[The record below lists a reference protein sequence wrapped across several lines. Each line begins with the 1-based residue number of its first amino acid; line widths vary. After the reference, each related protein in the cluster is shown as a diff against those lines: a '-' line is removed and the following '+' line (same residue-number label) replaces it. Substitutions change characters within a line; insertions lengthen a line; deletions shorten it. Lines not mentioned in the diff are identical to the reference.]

1 MKEVL
6 GNTEGL
12 KNNILDTLKQLY
24 DFKAAPW
31 QLVSPE
37 IALQMAK
44 ITIAVNREVNIFL
57 DRKGNVMSVSIGD
70 SNTVSLPELPGRRGS
85 GRLSGIRC
93 VHTHPGGN
101 PKLSGI
107 DLSALRSHKYDLMAA
122 IGVNEENPEDSAV
135 NFAIITGK
143 DENGQYTVQEYGVLK
158 PDALENLFLPN
169 IISSAEKLLA
179 LTDDTQK
186 IAQRA
191 ERAMLVSLEYGKQ
204 DRMWTSEDSLEELRQ
219 LAETAGAEVIA
230 KFLQK
235 RPKPDPGLFI
245 GRGKVRD
252 LALYA
257 QQEDI
262 DLCIF
267 DEELSPA
274 QQRNLEQALGIKVL
288 DRTALI
294 LDIFAQR
301 AHTNEGKLQVELAQL
316 QYTLPRIMGQ
326 GLSLSRLGG
335 GIGTR
340 GPGETKLETD
350 RRIIRDRIAY
360 IKSCIDKV
368 KNVRQLHRVNRNK
381 NQVPS
386 ISLVGYTNA
395 GKSTLLN
402 VLTNSDVY
410 EKDQLFATLDPT
422 TRKLDLPDK
431 RQAIL
436 TDTVGFIQRLPHQ
449 LIAAFKSTLEET
461 LDADLLVHVIDV
473 SHPLYKEQS
482 EAVYHVLQDAGAQD
496 KPVLSVFNKIDKLPE
511 DSGLLDQLKAIP
523 ESVCISAKKQ
533 IGLDLLLEEIT
544 ARLKLK
550 SVEVTLLIPY
560 SDSGVAAKLF
570 EAGTVLSQDYE
581 AEGIRIKARIPS
593 DEISRWEKYLFKM
606 KGLSGDKFL

>member
-12 KNNILDTLKQLY
+12 KNNIIAVLEELYQLRV
-24 DFKAAPW
+24 PSW
-31 QLVSPE
+31 QLVSLE
-37 IALQMAK
+37 IAIHMAK
-44 ITIAVNREVNIFL
+44 ITSAVNREINIFL
-57 DRKGNVMSVSIGD
+57 DRKGTVLSVSVGD
-70 SNTVSLPELPGRRGS
+70 SNTVSLPNLPGRRGS

-93 VHTHPGGN
+93 IHTHPGGN
-101 PKLSGI
+101 SQLSGI
-107 DLSALRSHKYDLMAA
+107 DLSALRNHKYDLMAA
-122 IGVNEENPEDSAV
+122 IGVNDEKPEDFV
-135 NFAIITGK
+135 FNFAIITGK
-143 DENGQYTVQEYGVLK
+143 DGYGQYTVQEYGVLQ
-158 PDALENLFLPN
+158 PDVLETLFLPN

-179 LTDDTQK
+179 ATDDNQK
-186 IAQRA
+186 LEQRP
-191 ERAMLVSLEYGKQ
+191 ERTMLVSLEYGKQ

-219 LAETAGAEVIA
+219 LAETAGAEVKA

-235 RPKPDPGLFI
+235 RPKPDPGFFI

-262 DLCIF
+262 DLCVF

-301 AHTNEGKLQVELAQL
+301 AQTNEGKLQVELAQL

-350 RRIIRDRIAY
+350 RRMIRDRITY

-368 KNVRQLHRVNRNK
+368 QNVRKLHRSYRNK
-381 NQVPS
+381 NPVPS
-386 ISLVGYTNA
+386 VSLIGYTNA

-422 TRKLDLPDK
+422 TRQLNLPDK

-482 EAVYHVLQDAGAQD
+482 EAVYRVLQEVGAQD
-496 KPVLSVFNKIDKLPE
+496 KPVLSVFNKIDKLPQ
-511 DSGLLDQLKAIP
+511 DSGLLEQLRAIP
-523 ESVCISAKKQ
+523 ESVCISAKKR
-533 IGLDLLLEEIT
+533 IGLETLLAVISE
-544 ARLKLK
+544 RLKLK
-550 SVEVTLLIPY
+550 SVEIALLIPY
-560 SDSGVAAKLF
+560 SDSGAAAKLF
-570 EAGTVLSQDYE
+570 EEGTVLSQDY
-581 AEGIRIKARIPS
+581 AEDGIRIQVRLHANDI
-593 DEISRWEKYLFKM
+593 ERWEKYFC
-606 KGLSGDKFL
+606 KGR

>member
-12 KNNILDTLKQLY
+12 RNNTVAILDQLY
-24 DFKAAPW
+24 QLRVPPW

-37 IALQMAK
+37 IAIQMAK
-44 ITIAVNREVNIFL
+44 ITSAINREINIFL
-57 DRKGNVMSVSIGD
+57 DRKGTVLSVSVGD
-70 SNTVSLPELPGRRGS
+70 SNTVTLPDLPGRRGS

-93 VHTHPGGN
+93 IHTHPGGN
-101 PKLSGI
+101 SQLSGI

-122 IGVNEENPEDSAV
+122 IGVNNEKPEEFTL

-143 DENGQYTVQEYGVLK
+143 DGNGQYTVQEYGVFK
-158 PDALENLFLPN
+158 PDVLETLFLPN

-179 LTDDTQK
+179 ATDDNQK
-186 IAQRA
+186 LEQRP
-191 ERAMLVSLEYGKQ
+191 ERTMLVSLEYGKQ

-219 LAETAGAEVIA
+219 LAETAGAEVTA

-235 RPKPDPGLFI
+235 RPKPDPGYFI

-301 AHTNEGKLQVELAQL
+301 AQTNEGKLQVELAQL

-350 RRIIRDRIAY
+350 RRMIRDRIAY
-360 IKSCIDKV
+360 IKVCIDKV
-368 KNVRQLHRVNRNK
+368 QNVRKLHRSYRNK

-386 ISLVGYTNA
+386 ISLIGYTNA

-422 TRKLDLPDK
+422 TRQLNLPDK

-482 EAVYHVLQDAGAQD
+482 EAVYRVLQEVGAQD
-496 KPVLSVFNKIDKLPE
+496 KPVLSVFNKIDKLPQ
-511 DSGLLDQLKAIP
+511 DSGLLAQLRSIP

-533 IGLDLLLEEIT
+533 IGLETLLAVIT
-544 ARLKLK
+544 EHLKLK
-550 SVEVTLLIPY
+550 TIEVTLLIPY
-560 SDSGVAAKLF
+560 SDSGAAAKLF
-570 EAGTVLSQDYE
+570 SEGTVFSQDYE
-581 AEGIRIKARIPS
+581 EDGIRIKARLQSNAI
-593 DEISRWEKYLFKM
+593 DRWEKFIIKR
-606 KGLSGDKFL
+606 

>member
-12 KNNILDTLKQLY
+12 RNNTVAILEQLY
-24 DFKAAPW
+24 QLRVPPW

-37 IALQMAK
+37 IAIQMAK
-44 ITIAVNREVNIFL
+44 ITSAINREINIFL
-57 DRKGNVMSVSIGD
+57 DRKGTVLSVSVGD
-70 SNTVSLPELPGRRGS
+70 SNTVTLPDLPGRRGS

-93 VHTHPGGN
+93 IHTHPGGN
-101 PKLSGI
+101 SQLSGI

-122 IGVNEENPEDSAV
+122 IGINDEKPEEFTL

-143 DENGQYTVQEYGVLK
+143 DGNGQYTVQEYGVFK
-158 PDALENLFLPN
+158 PDVLETLFLPN

-179 LTDDTQK
+179 ATDDNQK
-186 IAQRA
+186 LEQRP
-191 ERAMLVSLEYGKQ
+191 ERTMLVSLEYGKQ

-219 LAETAGAEVIA
+219 LAETAGAEVTA

-235 RPKPDPGLFI
+235 RPKPDPGYFI

-301 AHTNEGKLQVELAQL
+301 AQTNEGKLQVELAQL

-350 RRIIRDRIAY
+350 RRMIRDRIAY
-360 IKSCIDKV
+360 IKGCIDKV
-368 KNVRQLHRVNRNK
+368 QNVRKLHRSYRNK

-386 ISLVGYTNA
+386 ISLIGYTNA

-422 TRKLDLPDK
+422 TRQLNLPDK

-482 EAVYHVLQDAGAQD
+482 EAVYRVLQEVGAQD
-496 KPVLSVFNKIDKLPE
+496 KPVLSVFNKIDKLPQ
-511 DSGLLDQLKAIP
+511 DSGLLAQLRSIP

-533 IGLDLLLEEIT
+533 IGLETLLAVIT
-544 ARLKLK
+544 EHLKLK
-550 SVEVTLLIPY
+550 TIEVTLLIPY
-560 SDSGVAAKLF
+560 SDSGAAAKLF
-570 EAGTVLSQDYE
+570 SEGMVFSQDYE
-581 AEGIRIKARIPS
+581 EDGIRIKARLQSNAI
-593 DEISRWEKYLFKM
+593 DRWEKFIIKR
-606 KGLSGDKFL
+606 

>member
-12 KNNILDTLKQLY
+12 RNNIIAILEQLY
-24 DFKAAPW
+24 QLRVPPW

-37 IALQMAK
+37 IAIQMAK
-44 ITIAVNREVNIFL
+44 ITSAINREVNIFL
-57 DRKGNVMSVSIGD
+57 DRKGTVLSVSVGD
-70 SNTVSLPELPGRRGS
+70 SNTVSLPDLPGRRGS

-93 VHTHPGGN
+93 IHTHPGGN
-101 PKLSGI
+101 SQLSGI

-122 IGVNEENPEDSAV
+122 IGVNDEKPEEFV
-135 NFAIITGK
+135 FNFAIITGK
-143 DENGQYTVQEYGVLK
+143 DGYGQYTIQEYGVLK
-158 PDALENLFLPN
+158 PDVLETLFLPN
-169 IISSAEKLLA
+169 IISSAEKLLVA
-179 LTDDTQK
+179 TDDNQK
-186 IAQRA
+186 LEQRP
-191 ERAMLVSLEYGKQ
+191 ERTILVSLEYGKQ

-219 LAETAGAEVIA
+219 LAETAGAVVIA

-235 RPKPDPGLFI
+235 RPKPDPGFFI

-252 LALYA
+252 LALYS

-262 DLCIF
+262 DLCVF

-274 QQRNLEQALGIKVL
+274 QQRNLEQALGIKVI

-301 AHTNEGKLQVELAQL
+301 AQTNEGKLQVELAQL

-350 RRIIRDRIAY
+350 RRMIRDRISY
-360 IKSCIDKV
+360 IKGCIDKV
-368 KNVRQLHRVNRNK
+368 QNVRKLHRSYRNK

-386 ISLVGYTNA
+386 ISLIGYTNA

-422 TRKLDLPDK
+422 TRQLNLPDK

-473 SHPLYKEQS
+473 SHLLYKEQS
-482 EAVYHVLQDAGAQD
+482 EAVYRVLQEVGAQD
-496 KPVLSVFNKIDKLPE
+496 KPILSVFNKIDKLPE
-511 DSGLLDQLKAIP
+511 DSGLLEQLRAIP

-533 IGLDLLLEEIT
+533 IGLEALLAAIT
-544 ARLKLK
+544 EHLRLK
-550 SVEVTLLIPY
+550 SVELTLLIPY
-560 SDSGVAAKLF
+560 SDSAAAAKLF
-570 EAGTVLSQDYE
+570 EEGTVLSQDYV
-581 AEGIRIKARIPS
+581 AEGIKIKVRIKANDI
-593 DEISRWEKYLFKM
+593 DRWKKYL
-606 KGLSGDKFL
+606 

>member
-1 MKEVL
+1 MPEVL
-6 GNTEGL
+6 GKTDGL
-12 KNNILDTLKQLY
+12 KNNILAELMQLY
-24 DFKAAPW
+24 DLKVPPW

-37 IALQMAK
+37 IAVRMAK
-44 ITIAVNREVNIFL
+44 ITTAVNREVNIFL
-57 DRKGNVMSVSIGD
+57 DRKGNVLSVSIGD
-70 SNTVSLPELPGRRGS
+70 SNTVSLPELPGRRGA

-93 VHTHPGGN
+93 IHTHPGGN
-101 PKLSGI
+101 PQLSGI
-107 DLSALRSHKYDLMAA
+107 DHSALRIHKYDLMAA
-122 IGVNEENPEDSAV
+122 IGVNDEKPEESV
-135 NFAIITGK
+135 LNFAIITGK
-143 DENGQYTVQEYGVLK
+143 DSYGQYTVQEYGVLQL
-158 PDALENLFLPN
+158 DALETIFLPN
-169 IISSAEKLLA
+169 IISSAEKLLS
-179 LTDDTQK
+179 LTDDTMGTA
-186 IAQRA
+186 AQRP
-191 ERAMLVSLEYGKQ
+191 EQTMLVSLEYGKQ
-204 DRMWTSEDSLEELRQ
+204 DRLWTSEDSLEELRQ
-219 LAETAGAEVIA
+219 LAETAGAEVKA

-235 RPKPDPGLFI
+235 RPKPDPGYFI

-252 LALYA
+252 LALFA

-301 AHTNEGKLQVELAQL
+301 AQTNEGKLQVELAQL

-350 RRIIRDRIAY
+350 RRMIRDRIAY
-360 IKSCIDKV
+360 IKGCIDKV
-368 KNVRQLHRVNRNK
+368 QNVRKLHRAKRNK

-386 ISLVGYTNA
+386 VSLVGYTNA

-402 VLTNSDVY
+402 ALTNADVY
-410 EKDQLFATLDPT
+410 AQDQLFATLDPT
-422 TRKLDLPDK
+422 TRQLALPDK

-482 EAVYHVLQDAGAQD
+482 EAVYRVLQEVGAED
-496 KPVLSVFNKIDKLPE
+496 KPVFSVFNKIDKLPE
-511 DSGLLDQLKAIP
+511 DSGLLTQLKEIP
-523 ESVCISAKKQ
+523 ESICISAKKK
-533 IGLDLLLEEIT
+533 IGLEELLEIIAEH
-544 ARLKLK
+544 LKLK
-550 SVEVTLLIPY
+550 SAEVTLLIPY
-560 SDSGVAAKLF
+560 SDSGMAARLF
-570 EAGTVLSQDYE
+570 DTGTVLSQDYE
-581 AEGIRIKARIPS
+581 ADGIKMKVRMQT
-593 DEISRWEKYLFKM
+593 DEMNRWEKFII
-606 KGLSGDKFL
+606 KGEC

>member
-6 GNTEGL
+6 GNTDGL
-12 KNNILDTLKQLY
+12 KNNIMAVLEQLY
-24 DFKAAPW
+24 ELRVPPW
-31 QLVSPE
+31 QLVSAE
-37 IALQMAK
+37 IAVQMAQ
-44 ITIAVNREVNIFL
+44 ITTAINREVNIFL
-57 DRKGNVMSVSIGD
+57 DRKGNVLSVSVGD
-70 SNTVSLPELPGRRGS
+70 SNTVSLPDLPGRRGS

-93 VHTHPGGN
+93 IHTHPGGN
-101 PKLSGI
+101 SRLSGI
-107 DLSALRSHKYDLMAA
+107 DLAALCAHKYDLMAA
-122 IGVNEENPEDSAV
+122 IGVNDEKPEASV
-135 NFAIITGK
+135 LNFAMITGK
-143 DENGQYTVQEYGVLK
+143 DSYGQYVVQENGTLSL
-158 PDALENLFLPN
+158 DALENIFLPN
-169 IISSAEKLLA
+169 IISTAEKLLA
-179 LTDDTQK
+179 QTEDTMK
-186 IAQRA
+186 TAEQRP
-191 ERAMLVSLEYGKQ
+191 EQTMLVSLEYGRQ
-204 DRMWTSEDSLEELRQ
+204 NRLWTSEDSLEELRQ
-219 LAETAGAEVIA
+219 LAETAGAEVKA

-235 RPKPDPGLFI
+235 RPKPDPGYFI

-252 LALYA
+252 LALFA

-301 AHTNEGKLQVELAQL
+301 AQTNEGKLQVELAQL

-350 RRIIRDRIAY
+350 RRMIRDRIAY
-360 IKSCIDKV
+360 IKNCIDKV
-368 KNVRQLHRVNRNK
+368 QNVRKLHRTKRNK
-381 NQVPS
+381 NQIPS
-386 ISLVGYTNA
+386 VSLVGYTNA

-402 VLTNSDVY
+402 ALTNADVY
-410 EKDQLFATLDPT
+410 AQDQLFATLDPT
-422 TRKLDLPDK
+422 TRQLALPDK

-482 EAVYHVLQDAGAQD
+482 EAVYRVLQEIGAED
-496 KPVLSVFNKIDKLPE
+496 KPVFSVFNKIDKLPE
-511 DSGLLDQLKAIP
+511 DSGLLSQLKEIP
-523 ESVCISAKKQ
+523 ESICISAKKK
-533 IGLDLLLEEIT
+533 IGLEELLDAI
-544 ARLKLK
+544 AAHLKLK
-550 SVEVTLLIPY
+550 SAEVVLLIPY
-560 SDSGVAAKLF
+560 SESGMAAKLF
-570 EAGTVLSQDYE
+570 ESGTVLHQEYE
-581 AEGIRIKARIPS
+581 AEGIKMKIRIQT
-593 DEISRWEKYLFKM
+593 DEIHRLEKFINE
-606 KGLSGDKFL
+606 GE

>member
-1 MKEVL
+1 MKEIL

-12 KNNILDTLKQLY
+12 KNNTIAILEQLY
-24 DFKAAPW
+24 QLRVPPW
-31 QLVSPE
+31 QLVSQE
-37 IALQMAK
+37 IAVQMAQVTSA
-44 ITIAVNREVNIFL
+44 INREVNIFL
-57 DRKGNVMSVSIGD
+57 DRKGTVLSVSVGD
-70 SNTVSLPELPGRRGS
+70 SNTVSLPDLPGRRGS

-93 VHTHPGGN
+93 IHTHPGGN

-122 IGVNEENPEDSAV
+122 IGVNDEKPEDFV
-135 NFAIITGK
+135 FNFAIITGK
-143 DENGQYTVQEYGVLK
+143 DGYGQYTVQEYGVLK
-158 PDALENLFLPN
+158 PDVLETLFLPN

-179 LTDDTQK
+179 ATDDNQK
-186 IAQRA
+186 LEQRP
-191 ERAMLVSLEYGKQ
+191 ERTMLVSLEYGKQ
-204 DRMWTSEDSLEELRQ
+204 DRLWTSEDSLEELRQ
-219 LAETAGAEVIA
+219 LAETAGADVIA

-235 RPKPDPGLFI
+235 RPKPDPGFFI

-262 DLCIF
+262 DLCVF

-301 AHTNEGKLQVELAQL
+301 ARTNEGKLQVELAQL

-350 RRIIRDRIAY
+350 RRMIRDRIAY
-360 IKSCIDKV
+360 IKGCIDKV
-368 KNVRQLHRVNRNK
+368 QNVRNLHRSYRNK

-386 ISLVGYTNA
+386 VSLIGYTNA

-422 TRKLDLPDK
+422 TRQLDLPDK
-431 RQAIL
+431 RQAVL

-482 EAVYHVLQDAGAQD
+482 EAVYRVLQEVGAQD
-496 KPVLSVFNKIDKLPE
+496 KPVLSVFNKIDKLPQ
-511 DSGLLDQLKAIP
+511 DSGLLEQLRAIP

-533 IGLDLLLEEIT
+533 IGLETLLSVIT
-544 ARLKLK
+544 EKLKLK
-550 SVEVTLLIPY
+550 SIEVTLLVPY
-560 SDSGVAAKLF
+560 SDSGAAAKLF
-570 EAGTVLSQDYE
+570 EEGTVLSQDYE
-581 AEGIRIKARIPS
+581 AEGIKITVRLQANDIG
-593 DEISRWEKYLFKM
+593 RWEKYM
-606 KGLSGDKFL
+606 ERGYSN

>member
-12 KNNILDTLKQLY
+12 KNNIIAMLEQLY
-24 DFKAAPW
+24 QLRVPPW

-37 IALQMAK
+37 VAIQMAK
-44 ITIAVNREVNIFL
+44 ITGAINREVNIFL
-57 DRKGNVMSVSIGD
+57 DRKGNVLSVSVGD
-70 SNTVSLPELPGRRGS
+70 SNTVTLPDLPGRRGS

-93 VHTHPGGN
+93 IHTHPGGN
-101 PKLSGI
+101 SQLSGI

-122 IGVNEENPEDSAV
+122 IGVNDEKPEEFVFD
-135 NFAIITGK
+135 FAIITGK
-143 DENGQYTVQEYGVLK
+143 DEHGQYTAQEYGVFK
-158 PDALENLFLPN
+158 PEVLETLFLPN

-179 LTDDTQK
+179 VTDDNQK
-186 IAQRA
+186 LEQRP
-191 ERAMLVSLEYGKQ
+191 ERTILVSLEYGKQ
-204 DRMWTSEDSLEELRQ
+204 DRLWTSEDSLEELRQ

-235 RPKPDPGLFI
+235 RPKPDPGFFI

-262 DLCIF
+262 DLCVF

-274 QQRNLEQALGIKVL
+274 QQRNLEQSLGIKVL

-301 AHTNEGKLQVELAQL
+301 AQTNEGKLQVELAQL

-350 RRIIRDRIAY
+350 RRMIRDRIAY
-360 IKSCIDKV
+360 IKGCIDKV
-368 KNVRQLHRVNRNK
+368 QNVRKLHRSYRNK

-386 ISLVGYTNA
+386 VSLIGYTNA

-422 TRKLDLPDK
+422 TRQLNLPDK

-482 EAVYHVLQDAGAQD
+482 EAVYRVLQETGVQD
-496 KPVLSVFNKIDKLPE
+496 KPILSVFNKIDKLPDE
-511 DSGLLDQLKAIP
+511 SSGFLEQLMSVP
-523 ESVCISAKKQ
+523 DSVCISAKKR
-533 IGLDLLLEEIT
+533 IGLETLLT
-544 ARLKLK
+544 AISDSLKLK
-550 SVEVTLLIPY
+550 AIEVTLLIPY
-560 SDSGVAAKLF
+560 SESGTAARLF
-570 EAGTVLSQDYE
+570 EEGTVLSQDYE
-581 AEGIRIKARIPS
+581 AEGIKMKVRLQAN
-593 DEISRWEKYLFKM
+593 DISRWKIFILK
-606 KGLSGDKFL
+606 

>member
-1 MKEVL
+1 MKEIL

-12 KNNILDTLKQLY
+12 KNNTIAILEQLY
-24 DFKAAPW
+24 QLRVPPW
-31 QLVSPE
+31 QLVSQE
-37 IALQMAK
+37 IAVQMAQVTSA
-44 ITIAVNREVNIFL
+44 INREVNIFL
-57 DRKGNVMSVSIGD
+57 DRKGTVLSVSVGD
-70 SNTVSLPELPGRRGS
+70 SNTVSLPDLPGRRGS

-93 VHTHPGGN
+93 IHTHPGGN

-122 IGVNEENPEDSAV
+122 IGVNDEKPEDFV
-135 NFAIITGK
+135 FNFAIITGK
-143 DENGQYTVQEYGVLK
+143 DGYGQYTVQEYGVLK
-158 PDALENLFLPN
+158 PDVLETLFLPN

-179 LTDDTQK
+179 ATDDNQK
-186 IAQRA
+186 LEQRP
-191 ERAMLVSLEYGKQ
+191 ERTMLVSLEYGKQ
-204 DRMWTSEDSLEELRQ
+204 DRLWTSEDSLEELRQ
-219 LAETAGAEVIA
+219 LAETAGADVIA

-235 RPKPDPGLFI
+235 RPKPDPGFFI

-262 DLCIF
+262 DLCVF

-301 AHTNEGKLQVELAQL
+301 ARTNEGKLQVELAQL
-316 QYTLPRIMGQ
+316 QYTLPRLMGQ

-350 RRIIRDRIAY
+350 RRMIRDRIAY
-360 IKSCIDKV
+360 IKGCIDKV
-368 KNVRQLHRVNRNK
+368 QNVRNLHRSYRNK

-386 ISLVGYTNA
+386 VSLIGYTNA

-422 TRKLDLPDK
+422 TRQLDLPDK
-431 RQAIL
+431 RQAVL

-482 EAVYHVLQDAGAQD
+482 EAVYRVLQEVGAQD
-496 KPVLSVFNKIDKLPE
+496 KPVLSVFNKIDKLPQ
-511 DSGLLDQLKAIP
+511 DSGLLEQLRAIP

-533 IGLDLLLEEIT
+533 IGLETLLSVIT
-544 ARLKLK
+544 EKLKLK
-550 SVEVTLLIPY
+550 SIEVTLLVPY
-560 SDSGVAAKLF
+560 SDSGAAAKLF
-570 EAGTVLSQDYE
+570 EEGTVLSQDYE
-581 AEGIRIKARIPS
+581 AEGIKITVRLQANDIG
-593 DEISRWEKYLFKM
+593 RWEKYM
-606 KGLSGDKFL
+606 ERGYSN

>member
-12 KNNILDTLKQLY
+12 KNNIIAMLEQLY
-24 DFKAAPW
+24 QLRVPPW

-37 IALQMAK
+37 IAIQMAK
-44 ITIAVNREVNIFL
+44 ITGAINREVNIFL
-57 DRKGNVMSVSIGD
+57 DRKGNVLSVSVGD
-70 SNTVSLPELPGRRGS
+70 SNTVTLPDLPGRRGS

-93 VHTHPGGN
+93 IHTHPGGN
-101 PKLSGI
+101 SQLSGI
-107 DLSALRSHKYDLMAA
+107 DLSALRNHKYDMMAA
-122 IGVNEENPEDSAV
+122 IGVNDEKPEEFVFD
-135 NFAIITGK
+135 FAIITGK
-143 DENGQYTVQEYGVLK
+143 DDHGQYTVQEYGVFK
-158 PDALENLFLPN
+158 PEMLETLFLPN

-179 LTDDTQK
+179 VTDDNQK
-186 IAQRA
+186 LEQRP
-191 ERAMLVSLEYGKQ
+191 ERTILVSLEYGKQ
-204 DRMWTSEDSLEELRQ
+204 DRLWTSEDSLEELRQ

-235 RPKPDPGLFI
+235 RPKPDPGFFI

-262 DLCIF
+262 DLCVF

-274 QQRNLEQALGIKVL
+274 QQRNLEQSLGIKVL

-301 AHTNEGKLQVELAQL
+301 AQTNEGKLQVELAQL

-350 RRIIRDRIAY
+350 RRMIRDRIAY

-368 KNVRQLHRVNRNK
+368 QNVRKLHRSYRNK

-386 ISLVGYTNA
+386 VSLIGYTNA

-422 TRKLDLPDK
+422 TRQLNLPDK

-482 EAVYHVLQDAGAQD
+482 DAVYRVLQEAGAQD
-496 KPVLSVFNKIDKLPE
+496 KPVLSVFNKIDKLPDE
-511 DSGLLDQLKAIP
+511 SSGFLEQLRSVP
-523 ESVCISAKKQ
+523 DSVCISAKKR
-533 IGLDLLLEEIT
+533 IGLETLLT
-544 ARLKLK
+544 AISEHLKLK
-550 SVEVTLLIPY
+550 SIEVTLLIPY
-560 SDSGVAAKLF
+560 SDSGAAARLF
-570 EAGTVLSQDYE
+570 EEGTVLSQDYE
-581 AEGIRIKARIPS
+581 AEGIKMKARLQANDI
-593 DEISRWEKYLFKM
+593 DRWQKYFTN
-606 KGLSGDKFL
+606 SED

>member
-12 KNNILDTLKQLY
+12 RNNIIAILEQLY
-24 DFKAAPW
+24 QLRVPPW

-37 IALQMAK
+37 IAIQMAK
-44 ITIAVNREVNIFL
+44 ITSAINREINIFL
-57 DRKGNVMSVSIGD
+57 DRKGTVLSVSVGD
-70 SNTVSLPELPGRRGS
+70 SNTVTLPDLPGRRGS

-93 VHTHPGGN
+93 IHTHPGGN
-101 PKLSGI
+101 SQLSGI

-122 IGVNEENPEDSAV
+122 IGVNNEKPEEFV
-135 NFAIITGK
+135 FNFAIITGK
-143 DENGQYTVQEYGVLK
+143 DGNGQYTVQEYGVFK
-158 PDALENLFLPN
+158 PDVLETLFLPN

-179 LTDDTQK
+179 ATDDNQK
-186 IAQRA
+186 LEQRP
-191 ERAMLVSLEYGKQ
+191 ERTMLVSLEYGKQ

-219 LAETAGAEVIA
+219 LAETAGAEVTA

-235 RPKPDPGLFI
+235 RPKPDPGYFI

-301 AHTNEGKLQVELAQL
+301 AQTNEGKLQVELAQL

-350 RRIIRDRIAY
+350 RRMIRDRIAY
-360 IKSCIDKV
+360 IKGCIDKV
-368 KNVRQLHRVNRNK
+368 QNVRKLHRSYRNK

-386 ISLVGYTNA
+386 ISLIGYTNA

-422 TRKLDLPDK
+422 TRQLNLPDK

-482 EAVYHVLQDAGAQD
+482 EAVYRVLQEVGAQD
-496 KPVLSVFNKIDKLPE
+496 KPVLSVFNKIDKLPQ
-511 DSGLLDQLKAIP
+511 DSGLLEQLRAIP

-533 IGLDLLLEEIT
+533 IGLETLLAVIT
-544 ARLKLK
+544 EKLKLK
-550 SVEVTLLIPY
+550 SIEVTLLIPY
-560 SDSGVAAKLF
+560 SDSGAAAKLF
-570 EAGTVLSQDYE
+570 AEGTVLSQDYE
-581 AEGIRIKARIPS
+581 AEGIKITVRLQANDIG
-593 DEISRWEKYLFKM
+593 RWEKYM
-606 KGLSGDKFL
+606 ERGYSN

>member
-1 MKEVL
+1 MPEVL
-6 GNTEGL
+6 GKTDGL
-12 KNNILDTLKQLY
+12 KNNILAELMQLY
-24 DFKAAPW
+24 DLKVPPW

-37 IALQMAK
+37 IAVRMAK
-44 ITIAVNREVNIFL
+44 ITTAVNREVNIFL
-57 DRKGNVMSVSIGD
+57 DRKGNVLSVSIGD
-70 SNTVSLPELPGRRGS
+70 SNTVSLPELPGRRGA

-93 VHTHPGGN
+93 IHTHPGGN
-101 PKLSGI
+101 PQLSGI
-107 DLSALRSHKYDLMAA
+107 DHSALRIHKYDLMAA
-122 IGVNEENPEDSAV
+122 IGVNDEKPEESV
-135 NFAIITGK
+135 LNFAIITGK
-143 DENGQYTVQEYGVLK
+143 DSYGQYTVQEYGVLQL
-158 PDALENLFLPN
+158 DALENIFLPN
-169 IISSAEKLLA
+169 IISSAEKLLS
-179 LTDDTQK
+179 LTDDTMGTA
-186 IAQRA
+186 AQRP
-191 ERAMLVSLEYGKQ
+191 EQTMLVSLEYGKQ
-204 DRMWTSEDSLEELRQ
+204 DRLWTSEDSLEELRQ
-219 LAETAGAEVIA
+219 LAETAGAEVKA

-235 RPKPDPGLFI
+235 RPKPDPGYFI

-252 LALYA
+252 LALFA

-301 AHTNEGKLQVELAQL
+301 AQTNEGKLQVELAQL

-350 RRIIRDRIAY
+350 RRMIRDRIAY
-360 IKSCIDKV
+360 IKGCIDKV
-368 KNVRQLHRVNRNK
+368 QNVRKLHRAKRNK

-386 ISLVGYTNA
+386 VSLVGYTNA

-402 VLTNSDVY
+402 ALTNADVY
-410 EKDQLFATLDPT
+410 AQDQLFATLDPT
-422 TRKLDLPDK
+422 TRQLALPDK

-461 LDADLLVHVIDV
+461 LDGDLLIHVIDV

-482 EAVYHVLQDAGAQD
+482 EAVYRVLQEVGAED
-496 KPVLSVFNKIDKLPE
+496 KPVFSVFNKIDKLPE
-511 DSGLLDQLKAIP
+511 DSGLLTQLKEIP
-523 ESVCISAKKQ
+523 ESICISAKKK
-533 IGLDLLLEEIT
+533 IGLEELLEIIAEH
-544 ARLKLK
+544 LKLK
-550 SVEVTLLIPY
+550 SAEVTLLIPY
-560 SDSGVAAKLF
+560 SDSGMAARLF
-570 EAGTVLSQDYE
+570 DTGTVLSQDYE
-581 AEGIRIKARIPS
+581 ADGIKMKVRMQT
-593 DEISRWEKYLFKM
+593 DEMNRWEKFII
-606 KGLSGDKFL
+606 KGEC

>member
-12 KNNILDTLKQLY
+12 KNNIIEALTTLY
-24 DFKAAPW
+24 DLKAPPW
-31 QLVSPE
+31 QLVSEE
-37 IALQMAK
+37 IALHMAK
-44 ITIAVNREVNIFL
+44 ITTAVNREVNVFL
-57 DRKGNVMSVSIGD
+57 DRKGNVLSVSIGD
-70 SNTVSLPELPGRRGS
+70 SNTVSLPNLPGRRGS

-93 VHTHPGGN
+93 IHTHPGGDS
-101 PKLSGI
+101 KLSGI
-107 DLSALRSHKYDLMAA
+107 DLSALRAHKYDLMAA
-122 IGVNEENPEDSAV
+122 IGVNDEKPEDSV
-135 NFAIITGK
+135 LNFAIITGK
-143 DENGQYTVQEYGVLK
+143 DDHGQYTAEEYGVLK
-158 PDALENLFLPN
+158 LDVLGTLFLPN
-169 IISSAEKLLA
+169 IIRSAEKLLA
-179 LTDDTQK
+179 ATDDNRK
-186 IAQRA
+186 LEKRP
-191 ERAMLVSLEYGKQ
+191 ERTMLVSLEYGKQ
-204 DRMWTSEDSLEELRQ
+204 DRLWTSEDSLEELRQ

-235 RPKPDPGLFI
+235 RPKPDPGFFI

-262 DLCIF
+262 DLCVF

-301 AHTNEGKLQVELAQL
+301 ARTNEGKLQVELAQL

-350 RRIIRDRIAY
+350 RRMIRDRIAY

-368 KNVRQLHRVNRNK
+368 QNVRQLHRSHRNK
-381 NQVPS
+381 NRVPS
-386 ISLVGYTNA
+386 VSLVGYTNA

-402 VLTNSDVY
+402 VLTDSDVY

-422 TRKLDLPDK
+422 TRQLNLPDK

-482 EAVYHVLQDAGAQD
+482 EAVYRVLQEVGAQD
-496 KPVLSVFNKIDKLPE
+496 KPILSVFNKIDKLPE
-511 DSGLLDQLKAIP
+511 DSGLLEQLKAVP

-533 IGLDLLLEEIT
+533 IGLNVLLEVIT
-544 ARLKLK
+544 EHLKLK
-550 SVEVTLLIPY
+550 SVEIFMLIPY
-560 SDSGVAAKLF
+560 SESGAAAKLF
-570 EAGTVLSQDYE
+570 ETATVLSQDYE
-581 AEGIRIKARIPS
+581 AEGIKMKVRVQA
-593 DEISRWEKYLFKM
+593 DEIKRWEKFIKIN
-606 KGLSGDKFL
+606 K

>member
-1 MKEVL
+1 MHEVI
-6 GNTEGL
+6 GNTDGL
-12 KNNILDTLKQLY
+12 KNNIIEALQQLY
-24 DFKAAPW
+24 EYKAPPW

-37 IALQMAK
+37 LAVEMSK
-44 ITIAVNREVNIFL
+44 ITTAVNREVNIFL
-57 DRKGNVMSVSIGD
+57 DRKGNVLSVSIGD
-70 SNTVSLPELPGRRGS
+70 SNTVSLPDLSGRRGS

-93 VHTHPGGN
+93 IHTHPGGN
-101 PKLSGI
+101 SQLSGI
-107 DLSALRSHKYDLMAA
+107 DLSALRAHKYDLMAA
-122 IGVNEENPEDSAV
+122 IGVNDEKPEEFV
-135 NFAIITGK
+135 LNFAIITGK
-143 DENGQYTVQEYGVLK
+143 DDYGQYTVQEYGALKADVL
-158 PDALENLFLPN
+158 DTLFLPN
-169 IISSAEKLLA
+169 VISSAEKLLA
-179 LTDDTQK
+179 VTDDDQK
-186 IAQRA
+186 LEQRP
-191 ERAMLVSLEYGKQ
+191 ERTMLVSLEYGKQ
-204 DRMWTSEDSLEELRQ
+204 DRQWTSEDSLEELRQ
-219 LAETAGAEVIA
+219 LAETAGADVKA

-235 RPKPDPGLFI
+235 RPKPDPGFFI

-252 LALYA
+252 LALFA

-274 QQRNLEQALGIKVL
+274 QQRNLEQALGIKVI

-301 AHTNEGKLQVELAQL
+301 AQTNEGKLQVELAQL

-360 IKSCIDKV
+360 IKGCIDKV
-368 KNVRQLHRVNRNK
+368 QNVRKLHRSRRNK
-381 NQVPS
+381 NQAPS
-386 ISLVGYTNA
+386 VSLVGYTNA

-402 VLTNSDVY
+402 VLTHSDVY

-422 TRKLDLPDK
+422 TRQLDLPDK

-482 EAVYHVLQDAGAQD
+482 EAVYRVLHEVGAQD

-511 DSGLLDQLKAIP
+511 DSGLLEQLRAVP

-533 IGLDLLLEEIT
+533 IGLDTLLEII
-544 ARLKLK
+544 ANHLKLK
-550 SVEVTLLIPY
+550 SAEVTLLIPY
-560 SDSGVAAKLF
+560 SDSGMAAKLF
-570 EAGTVLSQDYE
+570 ESGTVLSQDY
-581 AEGIRIKARIPS
+581 APEGIKMTVRMQTA
-593 DEISRWEKYLFKM
+593 EISRWEKFIVE
-606 KGLSGDKFL
+606 GDL

>member
-1 MKEVL
+1 MQKVL
-6 GNTEGL
+6 GNTDGL
-12 KNNILDTLKQLY
+12 KNNIIAALEQLY
-24 DFKAAPW
+24 ECKVPAW
-31 QLVSPE
+31 QLISPE
-37 IALQMAK
+37 LVAQMAA
-44 ITIAVNREVNIFL
+44 ITTAVNREVNVFL
-57 DRKGNVMSVSIGD
+57 DRKGNVLSVSIGD
-70 SNTVSLPELPGRRGS
+70 SNTVSLPDLPGRRGS

-93 VHTHPGGN
+93 IHTHPGGN
-101 PKLSGI
+101 PQLSGI
-107 DLSALRSHKYDLMAA
+107 DYSALRGHKYDLMAA
-122 IGVNEENPEDSAV
+122 IGVNDEKPEESV
-135 NFAIITGK
+135 LNFAIITGK
-143 DENGQYTVQEYGVLK
+143 DSYGQYIVQEYGTLK
-158 PDALENLFLPN
+158 PDALETLFLPN

-179 LTDDTQK
+179 LSDDNRK
-186 IAQRA
+186 MEQRP

-204 DRMWTSEDSLEELRQ
+204 DRLWTSEDSLEELRQ
-219 LAETAGAEVIA
+219 LAETAGAEVKA

-235 RPKPDPGLFI
+235 RPKPDPGFFI

-257 QQEDI
+257 QQEEI
-262 DLCIF
+262 DMCVF

-301 AHTNEGKLQVELAQL
+301 ARTNEGKLQVELAQL

-350 RRIIRDRIAY
+350 RRVIRDRIAY
-360 IKSCIDKV
+360 IKGCIDKV
-368 KNVRQLHRVNRNK
+368 QNVRKLHRSQRNK

-386 ISLVGYTNA
+386 VSLVGYTNA

-402 VLTNSDVY
+402 VLTNSEVY

-422 TRKLDLPDK
+422 TRQLELPDK

-461 LDADLLVHVIDV
+461 VNADLLVHVIDV

-482 EAVYHVLQDAGAQD
+482 EAVYRVLQEIGAQE
-496 KPVLSVFNKIDKLPE
+496 KPVLSVFNKIDKLPP
-511 DSGLLDQLKAIP
+511 DSGLLDQLKEIP
-523 ESVCISAKKQ
+523 ESVCISAKKN
-533 IGLDLLLEEIT
+533 IGLEKLLEEIT

-550 SVEVTLLIPY
+550 SVEVELMIPY
-560 SDSGVAAKLF
+560 SESGLAAKMF
-570 EAGTVLSQDYE
+570 DSGTVLSQEYE
-581 AEGIRIKARIPS
+581 GEGIRIRARVQN
-593 DEISRWEKYLFKM
+593 DELSRYEKYLIER
-606 KGLSGDKFL
+606 

>member
-1 MKEVL
+1 MKEIL

-12 KNNILDTLKQLY
+12 KNNTIAILEQLY
-24 DFKAAPW
+24 QLRVPPW
-31 QLVSPE
+31 QLVSQE
-37 IALQMAK
+37 IAVQMAQVTSA
-44 ITIAVNREVNIFL
+44 INREVNIFL
-57 DRKGNVMSVSIGD
+57 DRKGTVLSVSVGD
-70 SNTVSLPELPGRRGS
+70 SNTVSLPDLPGRRGS

-93 VHTHPGGN
+93 IHTHPGGN

-122 IGVNEENPEDSAV
+122 IGVNDEKPEDFV
-135 NFAIITGK
+135 FNFAIITGK
-143 DENGQYTVQEYGVLK
+143 DGYGQYTVQEYGVLK
-158 PDALENLFLPN
+158 PDVLETLFLPN

-179 LTDDTQK
+179 ATDDNQK
-186 IAQRA
+186 LEQRS
-191 ERAMLVSLEYGKQ
+191 ERTMLVSLEYGKQ
-204 DRMWTSEDSLEELRQ
+204 DRLWTSEDSLEELRQ
-219 LAETAGAEVIA
+219 LAETAGADVIA

-235 RPKPDPGLFI
+235 RPKPDPGFFI

-262 DLCIF
+262 DLCVF

-301 AHTNEGKLQVELAQL
+301 ARTNEGKLQVELAQL

-350 RRIIRDRIAY
+350 RRMIRDRIAY
-360 IKSCIDKV
+360 IKGCIDKV
-368 KNVRQLHRVNRNK
+368 QNVRNLHRSYRNK

-386 ISLVGYTNA
+386 VSLIGYTNA

-422 TRKLDLPDK
+422 TRQLDLPDK
-431 RQAIL
+431 RQAVL

-482 EAVYHVLQDAGAQD
+482 EAVYRVLQEVGAQD
-496 KPVLSVFNKIDKLPE
+496 KPVLSVFNKIDKLPQ
-511 DSGLLDQLKAIP
+511 DSGLLEQLRAIP

-533 IGLDLLLEEIT
+533 IGLETLLSVIT
-544 ARLKLK
+544 EKLKLK
-550 SVEVTLLIPY
+550 SIEVTLLVPY
-560 SDSGVAAKLF
+560 SDSGAAAKLF
-570 EAGTVLSQDYE
+570 EEGTVLSQDYE
-581 AEGIRIKARIPS
+581 AEGIKITVRLQANDIG
-593 DEISRWEKYLFKM
+593 RWEKYM
-606 KGLSGDKFL
+606 ERGYSN

>member
-12 KNNILDTLKQLY
+12 KNNVIAMLEQLY
-24 DFKAAPW
+24 QLRVPPW

-37 IALQMAK
+37 IAIQMAK
-44 ITIAVNREVNIFL
+44 ITSAINREVNIFL
-57 DRKGNVMSVSIGD
+57 DRKGNVLSVSVGD
-70 SNTVSLPELPGRRGS
+70 SNTVTLPDLPGRRGS

-93 VHTHPGGN
+93 IHTHPGGN
-101 PKLSGI
+101 SQLSGI

-122 IGVNEENPEDSAV
+122 IGVNDEKPEEFVFD
-135 NFAIITGK
+135 FAIITGK
-143 DENGQYTVQEYGVLK
+143 DDYGQYTVQEYGVFK
-158 PDALENLFLPN
+158 PDVLETLFLPN

-179 LTDDTQK
+179 VTDDNQK
-186 IAQRA
+186 LEQRP
-191 ERAMLVSLEYGKQ
+191 ERTILVSLEYGKQ
-204 DRMWTSEDSLEELRQ
+204 DRLWTSEDSLEELRQ

-235 RPKPDPGLFI
+235 RPKPDPGFFI

-262 DLCIF
+262 DLCVF

-274 QQRNLEQALGIKVL
+274 QQRNLEQSLGIKVL

-301 AHTNEGKLQVELAQL
+301 AQTNEGKLQVELAQL

-350 RRIIRDRIAY
+350 RRMIRDRIAY
-360 IKSCIDKV
+360 IKGCIDKV
-368 KNVRQLHRVNRNK
+368 Q
-381 NQVPS
+381 
-386 ISLVGYTNA
+386 
-395 GKSTLLN
+395 LLN

-422 TRKLDLPDK
+422 TRQLNLPDK

-482 EAVYHVLQDAGAQD
+482 EAVYRVLQETGVQD
-496 KPVLSVFNKIDKLPE
+496 KPILSVFNKIDKLPDE
-511 DSGLLDQLKAIP
+511 SSGFLEQLRSVP
-523 ESVCISAKKQ
+523 DSVCISAKKR
-533 IGLDLLLEEIT
+533 IGLETLLT
-544 ARLKLK
+544 AISDSLKLK
-550 SVEVTLLIPY
+550 AIEVTLLIPY
-560 SDSGVAAKLF
+560 SESGTAARLF
-570 EAGTVLSQDYE
+570 EEGTVLSQDYE
-581 AEGIRIKARIPS
+581 AEGI
-593 DEISRWEKYLFKM
+593 KM
-606 KGLSGDKFL
+606 KVRLQANDVERWQKFINNCEG

>member
-1 MKEVL
+1 MPEVL
-6 GNTEGL
+6 GKTDGL
-12 KNNILDTLKQLY
+12 KNNILADLMQLY
-24 DFKAAPW
+24 DLKAPPW

-37 IALQMAK
+37 IAVRMAK
-44 ITIAVNREVNIFL
+44 ITTAVNREVNIFL
-57 DRKGNVMSVSIGD
+57 DRKGNVLSVSIGD
-70 SNTVSLPELPGRRGS
+70 SNTVSLPELPGRRGA

-93 VHTHPGGN
+93 IHTHPGGN
-101 PKLSGI
+101 PQLSGI
-107 DLSALRSHKYDLMAA
+107 DHSALRIHKYDLMAA
-122 IGVNEENPEDSAV
+122 IGVNDEKPEESVLD
-135 NFAIITGK
+135 FAIITGK
-143 DENGQYTVQEYGVLK
+143 DQYGQYTVQEYGVLQL
-158 PDALENLFLPN
+158 DALENIFLPN
-169 IISSAEKLLA
+169 IISSAEKLLS
-179 LTDDTQK
+179 LTDDTMGTA
-186 IAQRA
+186 AQRP
-191 ERAMLVSLEYGKQ
+191 EQTMLVSLEYGKQ
-204 DRMWTSEDSLEELRQ
+204 DRLWTSEDSLEELRQ
-219 LAETAGAEVIA
+219 LAETAGAEVKA

-235 RPKPDPGLFI
+235 RPKPDPGYFI

-252 LALYA
+252 LALFA

-301 AHTNEGKLQVELAQL
+301 AQTNEGKLQVELAQL

-350 RRIIRDRIAY
+350 RRMIRDRIAY
-360 IKSCIDKV
+360 IKGCIDKV
-368 KNVRQLHRVNRNK
+368 QNVRKLHRAKRNK

-386 ISLVGYTNA
+386 VSLVGYTNA

-402 VLTNSDVY
+402 ALTNADVY
-410 EKDQLFATLDPT
+410 AQDQLFATLDPT
-422 TRKLDLPDK
+422 TRQLALPDK

-461 LDADLLVHVIDV
+461 LDADLLIHVIDV

-482 EAVYHVLQDAGAQD
+482 EAVYRVLQEVGAED
-496 KPVLSVFNKIDKLPE
+496 KPVFSVFNKIDKLPE
-511 DSGLLDQLKAIP
+511 DSGLLTQLKEIP
-523 ESVCISAKKQ
+523 ESICISAKKKT
-533 IGLDLLLEEIT
+533 GLEELLEII
-544 ARLKLK
+544 ADRLKLK
-550 SVEVTLLIPY
+550 SAEVTLLIPY
-560 SDSGVAAKLF
+560 SDSGMAARLF
-570 EAGTVLSQDYE
+570 DTGTVLSQDYE
-581 AEGIRIKARIPS
+581 ADGIKMKVRMQT
-593 DEISRWEKYLFKM
+593 DEMNRWEKFII
-606 KGLSGDKFL
+606 KGEC

>member
-12 KNNILDTLKQLY
+12 KNNTIAILEQLY
-24 DFKAAPW
+24 QLRVPPW

-37 IALQMAK
+37 IAIQMAK
-44 ITIAVNREVNIFL
+44 ITSAINREINIFL
-57 DRKGNVMSVSIGD
+57 DRKGTVLSVSVGD
-70 SNTVSLPELPGRRGS
+70 SNTVTLPDLPGRRGS
-85 GRLSGIRC
+85 GRLSSIRC
-93 VHTHPGGN
+93 IHTHPGGN
-101 PKLSGI
+101 SQLSGI

-122 IGVNEENPEDSAV
+122 IGVNDEKPEEFIF

-143 DENGQYTVQEYGVLK
+143 DGNGQYTVQEYGALK
-158 PDALENLFLPN
+158 PDVLETLFLPN

-179 LTDDTQK
+179 ATDDNQK
-186 IAQRA
+186 LEQRP
-191 ERAMLVSLEYGKQ
+191 ERTMLVSLEYGKQ
-204 DRMWTSEDSLEELRQ
+204 DRLWTSEDSLEELRQ
-219 LAETAGAEVIA
+219 LAETAGADVIA

-235 RPKPDPGLFI
+235 RPKPDPGFFI

-262 DLCIF
+262 DLCVF

-301 AHTNEGKLQVELAQL
+301 AQTNEGKLQVELAQL

-350 RRIIRDRIAY
+350 RRMIRDRIAY
-360 IKSCIDKV
+360 IKGCIDKV
-368 KNVRQLHRVNRNK
+368 QNVRKLHRSYRNK

-386 ISLVGYTNA
+386 ISLIGYTNA

-422 TRKLDLPDK
+422 TRQLNLPDK

-482 EAVYHVLQDAGAQD
+482 EAVYRVLQEVGAQD

-511 DSGLLDQLKAIP
+511 DSGLLEQLRAIP

-533 IGLDLLLEEIT
+533 IGLETLLSIIT
-544 ARLKLK
+544 EKLKLK
-550 SVEVTLLIPY
+550 SIEVTLLIPY
-560 SDSGVAAKLF
+560 IDSGAAAKLF
-570 EAGTVLSQDYE
+570 EEGTVLSQDYE
-581 AEGIRIKARIPS
+581 AEGIKMTVRLQANDIG
-593 DEISRWEKYLFKM
+593 RWEKFMERGYN
-606 KGLSGDKFL
+606 

>member
-1 MKEVL
+1 MKEIL

-12 KNNILDTLKQLY
+12 KNNTIAILEQLY
-24 DFKAAPW
+24 QLRVPPW
-31 QLVSPE
+31 QLVSQE
-37 IALQMAK
+37 IAVQMAQVTSA
-44 ITIAVNREVNIFL
+44 INREVNIFL
-57 DRKGNVMSVSIGD
+57 DRKGTVLSVSVGD
-70 SNTVSLPELPGRRGS
+70 SNTVSLPDLPGRRGS

-93 VHTHPGGN
+93 IHTHPGGN

-122 IGVNEENPEDSAV
+122 IGVNDEKPEDFV
-135 NFAIITGK
+135 FNFAIITGK
-143 DENGQYTVQEYGVLK
+143 DGYGQYTVQEYGVLK
-158 PDALENLFLPN
+158 PDVLETLFLPN
-169 IISSAEKLLA
+169 IISSEEKLLA
-179 LTDDTQK
+179 ATDDNQK
-186 IAQRA
+186 LEQRP
-191 ERAMLVSLEYGKQ
+191 ERTMLVSLEYGKQ
-204 DRMWTSEDSLEELRQ
+204 DRLWTSEDSLEELRQ
-219 LAETAGAEVIA
+219 LAETAGADVIA

-235 RPKPDPGLFI
+235 RPKPDPGFFI

-262 DLCIF
+262 DLCVF

-301 AHTNEGKLQVELAQL
+301 ARTNEGKLQVELAQL

-350 RRIIRDRIAY
+350 RRMIRDRIAY
-360 IKSCIDKV
+360 IKGCIDKV
-368 KNVRQLHRVNRNK
+368 QNVRNLHRSYRNK

-386 ISLVGYTNA
+386 VSLIGYTNA

-422 TRKLDLPDK
+422 TRQLDLPDK
-431 RQAIL
+431 RQAVL

-482 EAVYHVLQDAGAQD
+482 EAVYRVLQEVGAQD
-496 KPVLSVFNKIDKLPE
+496 KPVLSVFYKIDKLPQ
-511 DSGLLDQLKAIP
+511 DSGLLEQLRAIP

-533 IGLDLLLEEIT
+533 IGLETLLSVIT
-544 ARLKLK
+544 EKLKLK
-550 SVEVTLLIPY
+550 SIEVTLLVPY
-560 SDSGVAAKLF
+560 SDSGAAAKLF
-570 EAGTVLSQDYE
+570 EEGTVLSQDYE
-581 AEGIRIKARIPS
+581 AEGIKITVRLQANDIG
-593 DEISRWEKYLFKM
+593 RWEKYM
-606 KGLSGDKFL
+606 ERGYSN

>member
-1 MKEVL
+1 MKEIL

-12 KNNILDTLKQLY
+12 KNNVIEILTSLY
-24 DFKAAPW
+24 DLKAPPW
-31 QLVSPE
+31 QLVSEE
-37 IALQMAK
+37 IALTMAK
-44 ITIAVNREVNIFL
+44 ITTAVNREVNIFL
-57 DRKGNVMSVSIGD
+57 DRKGNVLSVSIGD
-70 SNTVSLPELPGRRGS
+70 STTVSLPNLPGRRGS

-101 PKLSGI
+101 PRLSGI
-107 DLSALRSHKYDLMAA
+107 DLSALRAHKYDLMAA
-122 IGVNEENPEDSAV
+122 IGVNDEKPEESV
-135 NFAIITGK
+135 LNFAIITGK
-143 DENGQYTVQEYGVLK
+143 DEYGQYTAEEYGVLK
-158 PDALENLFLPN
+158 LDVLETLFLPN
-169 IISSAEKLLA
+169 IISSAEKRLSA
-179 LTDDTQK
+179 TDDNQK
-186 IAQRA
+186 LEQRP
-191 ERAMLVSLEYGKQ
+191 ERTMLVSLEYGRQ
-204 DRMWTSEDSLEELRQ
+204 DRLWTSEDSLEELRQ

-235 RPKPDPGLFI
+235 RPKPDPGFFI

-262 DLCIF
+262 DLCVF

-301 AHTNEGKLQVELAQL
+301 ARTNEGKLQVELAQL

-326 GLSLSRLGG
+326 GLSR
-335 GIGTR
+335 
-340 GPGETKLETD
+340 ETKLETD
-350 RRIIRDRIAY
+350 RRMIRDRIAY
-360 IKSCIDKV
+360 IKGCIDKV
-368 KNVRQLHRVNRNK
+368 QNVRKLHRSHRNK

-386 ISLVGYTNA
+386 VSLIGYTNA

-402 VLTNSDVY
+402 VLTDSDVY

-422 TRKLDLPDK
+422 TRQLDLPDK

-482 EAVYHVLQDAGAQD
+482 EAVYRVLEEVGAQD

-511 DSGLLDQLKAIP
+511 DSGLLEQLKAIP
-523 ESVCISAKKQ
+523 GSVCISAKKQ
-533 IGLDLLLEEIT
+533 IGLDVLLEII
-544 ARLKLK
+544 ADHLKLK

-560 SDSGVAAKLF
+560 SDSGEAAKLF
-570 EAGTVLSQDYE
+570 ETGTVLSQEYE
-581 AEGIRIKARIPS
+581 GEGIRMTVRVSAG
-593 DEISRWEKYLFKM
+593 EIGRWEKYFVK
-606 KGLSGDKFL
+606 K

>member
-1 MKEVL
+1 MKEIL

-12 KNNILDTLKQLY
+12 KNNTIAILEQLY
-24 DFKAAPW
+24 QLRVPPW
-31 QLVSPE
+31 QLVSQE
-37 IALQMAK
+37 IAVQMAQVTSA
-44 ITIAVNREVNIFL
+44 INREVNIFL
-57 DRKGNVMSVSIGD
+57 DRKGTVLSVSVGE
-70 SNTVSLPELPGRRGS
+70 SNTVSLPDLPGRRGS

-93 VHTHPGGN
+93 IHTHPGGN

-122 IGVNEENPEDSAV
+122 IGVNDEKPEDFV
-135 NFAIITGK
+135 FNFAIITGK
-143 DENGQYTVQEYGVLK
+143 DGYGQYTVQEYGVLK
-158 PDALENLFLPN
+158 PDVLETLFLPN

-179 LTDDTQK
+179 ATDDNQK
-186 IAQRA
+186 LEQRP
-191 ERAMLVSLEYGKQ
+191 ERTMLVSLEYGKQ
-204 DRMWTSEDSLEELRQ
+204 DRLWTSEDSLEELRQ
-219 LAETAGAEVIA
+219 LAETAGADVIA

-235 RPKPDPGLFI
+235 RPKPDPGFFI

-262 DLCIF
+262 DLCVF

-301 AHTNEGKLQVELAQL
+301 ARTNEGKLQVELAQL

-350 RRIIRDRIAY
+350 RRMIRDRIAY
-360 IKSCIDKV
+360 IKGCIDKV
-368 KNVRQLHRVNRNK
+368 QNVRNLHRSYRNK

-386 ISLVGYTNA
+386 VSLIGYTNA

-422 TRKLDLPDK
+422 TRQLDLPDK
-431 RQAIL
+431 RQAVL

-482 EAVYHVLQDAGAQD
+482 EAVYRVLQEVGAQD
-496 KPVLSVFNKIDKLPE
+496 KPVLSVFNKIDKLPQ
-511 DSGLLDQLKAIP
+511 DSGLLEQLRAIP

-533 IGLDLLLEEIT
+533 IGLETLLSVIT
-544 ARLKLK
+544 EKLKLK
-550 SVEVTLLIPY
+550 SIEVTLLVPY
-560 SDSGVAAKLF
+560 SDSGAAAKLF
-570 EAGTVLSQDYE
+570 EEGTVLSQDYE
-581 AEGIRIKARIPS
+581 AEGIKITVRLQANDIG
-593 DEISRWEKYLFKM
+593 RWEKYM
-606 KGLSGDKFL
+606 ERGYSN